1 MPVDLS
7 GRVIFLA
14 SPGGTDTERKW
25 VREEVA
31 LFNTLRFRGT
41 GVVFVVTGYEDVAG
55 TVNRPQAAINP
66 LVEEADFMILLVGD
80 HSNANATSEQRAVR
94 EAAIPGPGR

>member
-14 SPGGTDTERKW
+14 SPGGMDRERSW

-31 LFNTLRFRGT
+31 LFNNLRFRGT
-41 GVVFVVTGYEDVAG
+41 GVVFVVTGYEDVPG
-55 TVNRPQAAINP
+55 TVNRPPAANTP
-66 LVEEADFMILLVGD
+66 LLKHG
-80 HSNANATSEQRAVR
+80 
-94 EAAIPGPGR
+94 